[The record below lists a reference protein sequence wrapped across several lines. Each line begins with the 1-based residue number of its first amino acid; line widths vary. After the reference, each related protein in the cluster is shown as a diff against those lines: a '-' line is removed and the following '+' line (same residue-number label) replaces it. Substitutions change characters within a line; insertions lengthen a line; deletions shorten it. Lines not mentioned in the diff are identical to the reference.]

1 MTKHGAI
8 KFKFAA
14 DEAMA
19 VFSEAVI
26 AARAA
31 KEMFDDVD
39 KVLSPQDLRAR
50 VGVHTGPLVEGLLG
64 NMDVKFY
71 DVIGDTV
78 NTAKRIESATARREI

>member
-1 MTKHGAI
+1 MLNRYYNAIEQAMTKHGAI

-26 AARAA
+26 SARAA

-39 KVLSPQDLRAR
+39 KVLSPQDFGAR
-50 VGVHTGPLVEGLLG
+50 VGVHTAYLSRACWAVW
-64 NMDVKFY
+64 
-71 DVIGDTV
+71 I
-78 NTAKRIESATARREI
+78 